1 MANIP
6 DVMVEVGTRLQAQYG
21 DKPIPDDVIRRE
33 AVKIGGWSLSSIMP
47 YDFCY
52 NHENMG
58 SRPAKYRVFCLVSP
72 GMYKYVGRDYAG
84 SCL

>member
-1 MANIP
+1 MPNIP
-6 DVMVEVGTRLQAQYG
+6 DAMVEVGERLQAQYG
-21 DKPIPDDVIRRE
+21 DKPIPDAVIRGE
-33 AVKIGGWSLSSIMP
+33 VAKIHPWSLSSIMP

-72 GMYKYVGRDYAG
+72 GMYKYVGRNYTG
-84 SCL
+84 SCP